1 MHAIFSRSRRV
12 VIVGSSSQLTKLV
25 KKQPTQSRHFLTH
38 LLSSSLSSSSSVTRR
53 FVPCLSR
60 SEKVHGF
67 FASTFGNTNLKLKL
81 GNVME
86 SRVGFFSSELPR
98 VGLESKGFTGFQ
110 KRGWKSWI
118 NGANGV
124 VLGLIVANAAVFTL
138 WRVLGKDIQ
147 WRMWLSKHFVLST
160 YGFTSG
166 RIHTLITSGFS
177 HIGTS
182 DLSLNMIILYYFG
195 TRIARTLGPLYLL
208 KLYVAGAL
216 GSSVVFLSGQAILA
230 TLQGEGVVITDPSI
244 PIFHLG
250 SNGSVFAITLLD
262 MCIYPRVTT
271 YFRLLLRVPVLT
283 GIFFLGLDMFKM
295 LEGKRNNVSSSSGQ
309 MGGVVVAAMAWRRI
323 RKGRF

>member
-230 TLQGEGVVITDPSI
+230 TLQG
-244 PIFHLG
+244 